1 MHGLSGTFLPGKL
14 LLGPALTL
22 IHEFPASA
30 LFGRGEWLMGA
41 GFHCC
46 EHRIC
51 RKLGIPEEIAGTG
64 SPLLL
69 AFEHGTRNEG
79 RQ

>member
-1 MHGLSGTFLPGKL
+1 
-14 LLGPALTL
+14 
-22 IHEFPASA
+22 
-30 LFGRGEWLMGA
+30 MGA

-51 RKLGIPEEIAGTG
+51 RKQCIPEEIAGTG
-64 SPLLL
+64 SSLLL
-69 AFEHGTRNEG
+69 AFENGTRNES